1 MRRYYKPDNA
11 TRSFRSGGFEF
22 QFEPTVFRA
31 GAWAGLL
38 AVDDEA
44 AQLALAELIYDGG
57 PIRELTVEEFEAQ
70 KKKTTVVTSS
80 QRWRDLSVSLLPRK
94 ADESAPRV
102 EAALPQSEQSS
113 TATESAEI
121 RLAETAPV
129 DELAED
135 PKPKRAK
142 KK

>member
-1 MRRYYKPDNA
+1 MRRYYKTDNA

-44 AQLALAELIYDGG
+44 AQLALAPLIYDGG
-57 PIRELTVEEFEAQ
+57 PIRELTAEEFEAQ
-70 KKKTTVVTSS
+70 KKKTTGVTSS
-80 QRWRDLSVSLLPRK
+80 QRWRDPSVSLLPK
-94 ADESAPRV
+94 AAESAPRV
-102 EAALPQSEQSS
+102 EAAPPQPEQSS